1 MFYYILLVI
10 WILVIPIII
19 ILSRKNLESN
29 IRLFIIQL
37 YNFIIGLSAVVI
49 HFIIVFSILM
59 IFNDGG
65 WDSIID
71 NLFYKAYAIGMGFIF
86 TLLLIP
92 MNRYMKKKI
101 NMNVIG
107 YILLSI
113 MSIGLGIG
121 GFFLIDKLC
130 SIL

>member
-59 IFNDGG
+59 IFYDGC

-101 NMNVIG
+101 NMNKS
-107 YILLSI
+107 Y
-113 MSIGLGIG
+113 
-121 GFFLIDKLC
+121 
-130 SIL
+130 